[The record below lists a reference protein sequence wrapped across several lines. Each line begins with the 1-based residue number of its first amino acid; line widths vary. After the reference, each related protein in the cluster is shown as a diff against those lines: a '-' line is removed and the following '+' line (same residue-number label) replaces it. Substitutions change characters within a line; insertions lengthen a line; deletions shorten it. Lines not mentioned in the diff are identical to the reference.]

1 MLFKNQKAVV
11 SVLHHLL
18 DVDNF
23 VITGSF
29 ADHIHLK
36 NENVLI
42 NDIDILIE
50 DEKVLEKLNPYFTIN
65 KINDVKEDT
74 IPYIKKVFIYYIMNV
89 KVEIFLVDKFKD
101 VDEIS
106 YLNLPFKVMSEIGRR
121 KGLINFIELAKSNQ
135 DSKRILKH
143 SRKLKKYVSNRF

>member
-11 SVLHHLL
+11 STLHYLL
-18 DVDNF
+18 GEDNF

-29 ADHIHLK
+29 TDYIHLE

-50 DEKVLEKLNPYFTIN
+50 DESVLEGLNPYYTIH
-65 KINDVKEDT
+65 KINDVKEDS
-74 IPYIKKVFIYYIMNV
+74 IPYVKKVFIYYIINV
-89 KVEIFLVDKFKD
+89 KVEIFLIDKFTDIEK
-101 VDEIS
+101 IS
-106 YLNLPFKVMSEIGRR
+106 FINLPFNVMSAIGRR
-121 KGLINFIELAKSNQ
+121 KGLINFIDLAKKNQ

-143 SRKLKKYVSNRF
+143 SRKLKKYVSNKL